1 MTIASNYEPEV
12 KAADGAQL
20 VFPFD
25 FVWISNSV
33 VIYQLTVEGARL
45 LIDPQTYEIT
55 PGGTSPI
62 FQGGTITFLAPEDAP
77 SAPAIEVVRITDQT
91 QLVDYTAYGPFPA
104 EVTEFAFDKATMI
117 SQELQLN
124 PVPPELSEFIPLSG
138 TVDGRPVTGDIQFT
152 TELEETGLLWDAAGV
167 ISTLRPEVLGILYC
181 RSATGV
187 GIVGGSD
194 AAQILVGATGSVA
207 VTTTA
212 ASGTTFNGPSVN
224 INSVVKVNP
233 SGGGELHEMSSAS
246 VLNGVL
252 ELYNN
257 MTPVTPGSDY
267 RDCISLY
274 DNNGVGG
281 AKRRGSH
288 MSANQWTMGSP
299 DADGVVRLGIW
310 TDKGSLAIH
319 QNDNNNLPRAALI
332 TQGILTLNGDTGV
345 AIESS
350 VGDINLDNP
359 AGRTVLGDAVL
370 NGTMDLQIQADFTP
384 ENYFT
389 VRTEAQDV
397 VTTIG
402 SAAFGTFE
410 IDCLLGGMTVTANA
424 NMLTVADA
432 EIQTSGPLLTLAS
445 LIINAPNLP
454 TSSGGLSA
462 GDIWRDGNDLK
473 IV

>member
-91 QLVDYTAYGPFPA
+91 QLVDYTAYGPFPG

-152 TELEETGLLWDAAGV
+152 TALEETGLLWDADGT
-167 ISTLRPEVLGILYC
+167 ISTLRPETLFGILYC
-181 RSATGV
+181 RSEAGI
-187 GIVGGSD
+187 GIVGGD
-194 AAQILVGATGSVA
+194 NAATILVGTTGSVT

-224 INSVVKVNP
+224 INGDLTMG
-233 SGGGELHEMSSAS
+233 GGGEILGPIVFRPTTENGIQFFKNQTTDGNGILRMYMDNSADTDSYVVHMVLSDHNTPTGIQRDAMRIASDQLEAVEPNQFGFRALALNCNEGNRISVKSSGDTRPDSPAEI
-246 VLNGVL
+246 VLQTAGRLKMLITDLPETDPNEAGQL
-252 ELYNN
+252 WRIGTALQ
-257 MTPVTPGSDY
+257 
-267 RDCISLY
+267 ISL
-274 DNNGVGG
+274 G
-281 AKRRGSH
+281 
-288 MSANQWTMGSP
+288 
-299 DADGVVRLGIW
+299 
-310 TDKGSLAIH
+310 
-319 QNDNNNLPRAALI
+319 
-332 TQGILTLNGDTGV
+332 
-345 AIESS
+345 
-350 VGDINLDNP
+350 
-359 AGRTVLGDAVL
+359 
-370 NGTMDLQIQADFTP
+370 
-384 ENYFT
+384 
-389 VRTEAQDV
+389 
-397 VTTIG
+397 
-402 SAAFGTFE
+402 
-410 IDCLLGGMTVTANA
+410 
-424 NMLTVADA
+424 
-432 EIQTSGPLLTLAS
+432 
-445 LIINAPNLP
+445 
-454 TSSGGLSA
+454 
-462 GDIWRDGNDLK
+462 
-473 IV
+473 